1 MKGGLSLK
9 KLKIGVAMKRK
20 LTSKEVIFQFDFKG
34 EDMDLSK
41 DYVLHEYKDVY
52 KEIEEIVLQDK
63 KGDLNIYLVDDFS
76 KDKINSLVAKIENM
90 LKSKNSP
97 KDICYVIYDN
107 EKAPKV
113 LILKNGMAKKLKE
126 SLEFVKD
133 EMYKLILKFYSTSA
147 ANDKDI
153 IMEELNKKRSDLL
166 LFLLWFDKN
175 K

>member
-1 MKGGLSLK
+1 
-9 KLKIGVAMKRK
+9 MKRK

-107 EKAPKV
+107 E
-113 LILKNGMAKKLKE
+113 
-126 SLEFVKD
+126 
-133 EMYKLILKFYSTSA
+133 
-147 ANDKDI
+147 
-153 IMEELNKKRSDLL
+153 
-166 LFLLWFDKN
+166 
-175 K
+175 